1 MLVEES
7 DILVIGAGHAGCEA
21 ALAAA
26 RLGFATTVVTLNL
39 SEVARTPCN
48 PAIGGPGKSQ
58 LVREVDALGGEIAKN
73 TDRTMINV
81 RRLNTGKGP
90 AMQVT
95 RAQIDKDL
103 YKLEMKRALER
114 EPNLRLVEGLVEELT
129 QSGRRVRGA
138 LVREGVHFKARA
150 VIVTTGTFLDGKVY
164 IGERVYPAGRSGE
177 PPAVGLSESLR
188 KLGLKLGRL
197 NTGTTPRLNKHTIQT
212 AGLERQDTADEPL
225 AFSYSSRPRVLA
237 KDLPV
242 YITRTT
248 GETHRIIRGNLH
260 RNPGKNGTLGGV
272 GPRYCPSIETKVIR
286 FPDRPSHKVFLEPE
300 GRFTE
305 EVYMQGFNTSSPPE
319 VQEAMVRSIPGLEEA
334 RIERFGYDIDYDF
347 VFPTQLEP
355 SLETK
360 GIAGLF
366 LAGQINGT
374 TGYEEAA
381 AQGIIAGINAARK
394 LGGKEPLIL
403 KRSEAFIGVLSDDLV
418 TKGTSEPY
426 RILTSRAEYRLL
438 LREGNADLRLMA
450 LGHELGLIPDEEYER
465 MRERQRLI
473 TEELARLRRTWV
485 KLDGRLPFIPEE
497 GQTLYQLL
505 KRPELSYE
513 AVGGVDPTRPAL
525 PADVIEEVEI
535 EAKYEGYIKRQLVQI
550 ERLARLEDKKIPEE
564 LDYTKVRGLSSEGRE
579 KLTKVRPRTLGQAA
593 RIPGVSQ
600 ADLSL
605 LMIYLKGR
613 LQDNRGESRRDEPIT
628 AGREEGPSETAL
640 EKGRGG
646 GR

>member
-1 MLVEES
+1 MLIEES

-26 RLGFATTVVTLNL
+26 RMGFSTTLVTLNL

-58 LVREVDALGGEIAKN
+58 LVREIDALGGEMAKN

-90 AMQVT
+90 AMQVI

-103 YKLEMKRALER
+103 YKLEMKRALEN
-114 EPNLRLVEGLVEELT
+114 EDNLRLVEGLVEELT
-129 QSGRRVRGA
+129 HSGGKITGA
-138 LVREGVHFKARA
+138 ITREGVHFKARA
-150 VIVTTGTFLDGKVY
+150 VVVTTGTFLNGRVY

-188 KLGLKLGRL
+188 RLGLALGRL
-197 NTGTTPRLNKHTIQT
+197 NTGTTPRLNKHTIDT
-212 AGLERQDTADEPL
+212 SVLERQDTADEPL
-225 AFSYSSRPRVLA
+225 AFSYSSKPRVLP

-248 GETHRIIRGNLH
+248 EETHRIIRENLY
-260 RNPGKNGTLGGV
+260 RNPGKNGMLGGV

-286 FPDRPSHKVFLEPE
+286 FPERSSHKVFLEPE

-319 VQEAMVRSIPGLEEA
+319 VQEAMVHSLPGLEGA
-334 RIERFGYDIDYDF
+334 KIERYGYDIDYDF
-347 VFPTQLEP
+347 VFPTQLKP

-360 GIAGLF
+360 AVAGLF

-381 AQGIIAGINAARK
+381 AQGIIAGINAARY
-394 LGGKEPLIL
+394 LQGKEPIIL
-403 KRSEAFIGVLSDDLV
+403 PRSEAFIGVLIDDLV
-418 TKGTSEPY
+418 TKGTDEPY
-426 RILTSRAEYRLL
+426 RMLTSRAEYRLL

-450 LGHELGLIPDEEYER
+450 LGHELGLIPKEQYER
-465 MRERQRLI
+465 MLERQELI
-473 TEELARLRRTWV
+473 KSELDRLRRSWV
-485 KLDGRLPFIPEE
+485 KLDGRLPFVVREDS
-497 GQTLYQLL
+497 QSQSLYQLL
-505 KRPELSYE
+505 KRPDLSYKDL
-513 AVGGVDPTRPAL
+513 ATLDPERPAL
-525 PADVIEEVEI
+525 PEDVIEEVEI
-535 EAKYEGYIKRQLVQI
+535 ETKYEGYIARQLAQV
-550 ERLARLEDKKIPEE
+550 ERLKRLEDKKIPEE
-564 LDYTKVRGLSSEGRE
+564 LDYAEVRGLSSEGRE

-600 ADLSL
+600 ADLAL
-605 LMIYLKGR
+605 LMIYLKAR
-613 LQDNRGESRRDEPIT
+613 LRGGVKGTD
-628 AGREEGPSETAL
+628 GEERSSGAVL
-640 EKGRGG
+640 EAGG

>member
-1 MLVEES
+1 MLTEES

-26 RLGFATTVVTLNL
+26 RMGFATTLVTLNL
-39 SEVARTPCN
+39 TEVARAPCN

-58 LVREVDALGGEIAKN
+58 LVREVDALGGEMAKN
-73 TDRTMINV
+73 ADRTMINV

-103 YKLEMKRALER
+103 YKLEMKRVLEST
-114 EPNLRLVEGLVEELT
+114 PNLRLVEGLVEELT
-129 QSGRRVRGA
+129 WSGGKITGA
-138 LVREGVHFKARA
+138 IVREGVHFQARA
-150 VIVTTGTFLDGKVY
+150 VVVTTGTFLDGRVY

-188 KLGLKLGRL
+188 RLGLELGRL
-197 NTGTTPRLNKHTIQT
+197 NTGTTPRLNRHTIDT
-212 AGLERQDTADEPL
+212 AVLERQDTAEEPL
-225 AFSYSSRPRVLA
+225 ALSYASEPRVLP

-248 GETHRIIRGNLH
+248 EETHRIIRENLH

-272 GPRYCPSIETKVIR
+272 GPRYCPSIETKVLR
-286 FPDRPSHKVFLEPE
+286 FPDRLSHKVFLEPE

-334 RIERFGYDIDYDF
+334 KIERYGYDIDYDF
-347 VFPTQLEP
+347 VFPTQLKA

-360 GIAGLF
+360 ALRGLF

-381 AQGIIAGINAARK
+381 AQGIIAGINAVRY
-394 LGGKEPLIL
+394 LQGKEPIIL
-403 KRSEAFIGVLSDDLV
+403 GRAEAFIGVLIDDLV

-426 RILTSRAEYRLL
+426 RMLPSRAEYRLL

-450 LGHELGLIPDEEYER
+450 LGHELRLVPDEQYER

-473 TEELARLRRTWV
+473 SAELDRLRRTWV
-485 KLDGRLPFIPEE
+485 KVNGRLPFVVEE

-505 KRPELSYE
+505 KRPELDYDLL
-513 AVGGVDPTRPAL
+513 APVDPTRPPL
-525 PADVIEEVEI
+525 PAEVVGEVEI
-535 EAKYEGYIKRQLVQI
+535 EAKYEGYIKRQLLQV
-550 ERLARLEDKKIPEE
+550 ERLRRLEDKMIPDE
-564 LDYTKVRGLSSEGRE
+564 LDYATVKNLSTEGRE
-579 KLTKVRPRTLGQAA
+579 QLTRVRPRTLGQAA
-593 RIPGVSQ
+593 RVPGVSQ
-600 ADLSL
+600 ADLSI
-605 LMIYLKGR
+605 LMVYLK
-613 LQDNRGESRRDEPIT
+613 SRRRSDRHGE
-628 AGREEGPSETAL
+628 RAL
-640 EKGRGG
+640 SGG